1 MITAE
6 ELHKSLSSVSIG
18 ASTCNFSL
26 EKCKELT
33 PTINAIN
40 QLKKEKNAIILAHS
54 YVSPEILTGVADVV
68 GDSFELSKR
77 AQEADCDIIIFA
89 AVKFMAET
97 AKILNPNKQVF
108 VPSDINGCSLADS
121 ITVDDIQQLKQQYP
135 DYAFICY
142 INTSAE
148 VKAHCDVCVTSS
160 NVYKIVET
168 YPNDKIYFL
177 PDKLM
182 GMNVER
188 HLKEHNINKTF
199 KYYSGKCYVHD
210 EYDPDMIQYLSIKHP
225 EAAIVAHPECKPEV
239 TKLADYIGST
249 SQMMNF
255 VKNTSHKEYVMLTE
269 CGLSSRLQLENP
281 EKSFIGSCTMCKYM
295 KSNRLEQ
302 ILSILENPA
311 PSKEIILSN
320 DTMNKAKQ
328 SLLEMFKYNQ

>member
-6 ELHKSLSSVSIG
+6 ELHASLSSVSIG

-26 EKCKELT
+26 EKCQELT

-68 GDSFELSKR
+68 GDSFELSKK
-77 AQEADCDIIIFA
+77 AQHANCDIIIFA

-97 AKILNPNKQVF
+97 AKILNPSKQVF
-108 VPSDINGCSLADS
+108 VPSEVNGCSLSDS
-121 ITVDDIQQLKQQYP
+121 ITANQVRTLKKQFP
-135 DYAFICY
+135 DFAFVCY

-148 VKAHCDVCVTSS
+148 VKAECDVCVTSS
-160 NVYKIVET
+160 NVYKIVESF
-168 YPNDKIYFL
+168 PSKNIYFL

-188 HLKEHNINKTF
+188 YLKENNINKNF

-225 EAAIVAHPECKPEV
+225 EAKIVAHPECKPEV
-239 TKLADYIGST
+239 TQLADFIGST
-249 SQMMNF
+249 SQMMNY
-255 VKNTSHKEYVMLTE
+255 VKSSDYKEYVMLTE

-281 EKSFIGSCTMCKYM
+281 EKKFIGSCTMCKYM

-302 ILSILENPA
+302 ILSILKSPN
-311 PSKEIILSN
+311 KKLEISIDKN
-320 DTMNKAKQ
+320 TMKKAMN
-328 SLLEMFKYNQ
+328 SLEAMFKYND